1 MGIENSLKSM
11 KVLYVEDEPITR
23 DQVSRHIK
31 NEVGRVISVASGEQG
46 IKSFSEYQPDIIVT
60 DLIMKDMSGIEM
72 METLRKRGIET
83 PFIITSSLSDSESI
97 LEAVDLRIEKYL
109 VKPIDL
115 DLLSETLKNIATEIV
130 GRREDVVDY
139 TEKFVL
145 SDKNKRELELEI
157 RNLYAGHLK
166 ELTGKGAN
174 LINVFINGREVEI
187 ILKNQLTT
195 LEESLIALGDYH
207 KMIEVIR
214 KTIYESALKD
224 FAKSLHK
231 LMDRKV
237 EVKKVEVY
245 SKERFERVILE
256 IK

>member
-1 MGIENSLKSM
+1 MENSLKTM
-11 KVLYVEDEPITR
+11 KILYVEDEPITR

-31 NEVGRVISVASGEQG
+31 KVVGKVVTAGSGEEG
-46 IKSFSEYQPDIIVT
+46 ISCFSEYNPDIVIT
-60 DLIMKDMSGIEM
+60 DLIMNDMSGIEM
-72 METLRKRGIET
+72 METLRNRGVEA

-115 DLLSETLKNIATEIV
+115 DQLIETLNNIATDIA
-130 GRREDVVDY
+130 
-139 TEKFVL
+139 
-145 SDKNKRELELEI
+145 NKREHGEDSEGRFIISEKCKREYELEI
-157 RNLYAGHLK
+157 RNMYAKHLK

-174 LINVFINGREVEI
+174 LINVFINGREIEI

-195 LEESLIALGDYH
+195 LEESLISIGDYH

-214 KTIYESALKD
+214 KTIYENALKE
-224 FAKSLHK
+224 FSKNVQGL
-231 LMDRKV
+231 LNRKV

-256 IK
+256 VK